1 MILAVKPRQRGSG
14 TVLAMAGLVVV
25 LAALGGLVFW
35 AGSDAAQ
42 RGEEGALA
50 PLAFGLP
57 IATPAALALLGWS
70 ERPWLLIAA
79 GLSLLP
85 MTILSFSYL
94 FVLLFLP
101 ACTFFVVAITRPR
114 LPVHARAQPLA
125 ALLCV
130 GFVLAAVVNLL
141 GGGEERTV
149 TTGTATWSGQ
159 VMPAR
164 SALTT
169 IAFVVAALTI
179 AWLAPK
185 DRAARDA

>member
-1 MILAVKPRQRGSG
+1 MG
-14 TVLAMAGLVVV
+14 TLLAMSGVVV
-25 LAALGGLVFW
+25 ALAALGGLVFW

-42 RGEEGALA
+42 RGEEGVLA
-50 PLAFGLP
+50 PLAFGLL
-57 IATPAALALLGWS
+57 IATPAALALLGWR

-79 GLSLLP
+79 GVALLP

-94 FVLLFLP
+94 FVLLFVP
-101 ACTFFVVAITRPR
+101 ACTFFVLAITRPR

-125 ALLCV
+125 ALLCA

-149 TTGTATWSGQ
+149 TTGTGSWSGQ
-159 VMPAR
+159 VMPVR

-169 IAFVVAALTI
+169 IAFVVASLAI

-185 DRAARDA
+185 DRAVRDA